1 MRKKST
7 DGICHLG
14 FLMLETSNRVSQHL
28 LLLDTIKR
36 ADCQVPGFIKELKV
50 SSEPKFGENNE
61 SHTKT

>member
-1 MRKKST
+1 
-7 DGICHLG
+7 
-14 FLMLETSNRVSQHL
+14 MLETSNRVSQHL
-28 LLLDTIKR
+28 LLLDSIKR